1 MRKGAKYSRIELVW
15 GYTMGTTHTFQTP
28 HVEPLPAVETEPGVL
43 RRITPDEADRIF
55 RGLARQLRSGTWS
68 TASGVT
74 KAPASAR

>member
-1 MRKGAKYSRIELVW
+1 
-15 GYTMGTTHTFQTP
+15 MGTAHTFQTP

-55 RGLARQLRSGTWS
+55 RALARQLQSGTRS
-68 TASGVT
+68 TARDVT